1 MSAEIETDDEQSL
14 PAHELIARLE
24 TRLEQLAD
32 ELERCRKINLF
43 SKVVMAGGAIWLG
56 AGLFGFTYLGAA
68 TLGAIAAILG
78 GIVLNGSNRSTRPQ
92 IQASIAAAEARRVEQ
107 IGAINLRTVEA
118 AADTMPPGSVRW
130 LH

>member
-1 MSAEIETDDEQSL
+1 MNAEIETDDEQSL

-78 GIVLNGSNRSTRPQ
+78 GIVLNGSNRSTMQ
-92 IQASIAAAEARRVEQ
+92 QLQAAIDAAESQRTEL
-107 IGAINLRTVEA
+107 IGSIELRTVEA
-118 AADTMPPGSVRW
+118 DGRRSNDTVRW

>member
-1 MSAEIETDDEQSL
+1 MSVETDTDDEQFL
-14 PAHELIARLE
+14 PAHEQIARLE
-24 TRLEQLAD
+24 SRLEQLAD
-32 ELERCRKINLF
+32 ELERCRKINMF

-78 GIVLNGSNRSTRPQ
+78 GIVLNGSNRSTMQ
-92 IQASIAAAEARRVEQ
+92 QLQAAINAAESERSEL
-107 IGAINLRTVEA
+107 IGTIDLQTVEA
-118 AADTMPPGSVRW
+118 DGGRSNDTVRW